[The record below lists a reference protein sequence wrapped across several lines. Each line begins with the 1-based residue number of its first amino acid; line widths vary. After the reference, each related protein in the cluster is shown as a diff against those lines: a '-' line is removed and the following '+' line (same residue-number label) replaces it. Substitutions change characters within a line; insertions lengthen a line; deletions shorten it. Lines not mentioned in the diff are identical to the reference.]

1 MPFPHAQSELVAQ
14 DLTKACL
21 TNSSQFEKNIEK
33 NIYILTQ
40 QLKMKTFRE
49 VISIQ
54 NAILQAIPGPEYFT
68 NPLLSHNGSMSFP

>member
-21 TNSSQFEKNIEK
+21 TNSSQFEKNIEEK
-33 NIYILTQ
+33 NILTQ

-68 NPLLSHNGSMSFP
+68 IPLLSHNGSMSFP